1 MPRAPYDPLKRTLD
15 VVIAALVLVL
25 TAPVQVVVAVLV
37 RRKLGSPV
45 LFRQQRPG
53 RDEEIFELVKF
64 RTMRHPDPAAGIV
77 SDEQRLTPFG
87 VLLRSTSLDELPT
100 LWNVLR
106 GDMSLVG
113 PRPLLVQYL
122 PRYSALEKR
131 RHEVRPGV
139 TGLAQVSGR
148 NSISW
153 QAKFQWDIAYVEQ
166 RSLSLDLR
174 IILQTLTTVVRRKGV
189 NAEGSV
195 SMSEF
200 IGSTKPR
207 P

>member
-1 MPRAPYDPLKRTLD
+1 MRGSAYDPVKRGMD
-15 VVIAALVLVL
+15 IVVAALVLVL

-45 LFRQQRPG
+45 LFRQERPG

-87 VLLRSTSLDELPT
+87 TLLRSTSLDELPG

-113 PRPLLVQYL
+113 PRPLLVRYL
-122 PRYSALEKR
+122 DRYSPTQRR
-131 RHEVRPGV
+131 RHAVRPGI

-148 NSISW
+148 NAVSW
-153 QAKFQWDIAYVEQ
+153 EQKFAYDLNYVEN
-166 RSLSLDLR
+166 RSLLLDLT
-174 IILQTLTTVVRRKGV
+174 ILARTLRTTLRREGIAADGHV
-189 NAEGSV
+189 SMGEFLGSV
-195 SMSEF
+195 PPH
-200 IGSTKPR
+200 G
-207 P
+207 